1 MREDALYYTQ
11 RETAERDLAET
22 TADPRVRAVHQSLA
36 DRYSEF
42 AKREL
47 SKLTDGNRSVH

>member
-11 RETAERDLAET
+11 RETVERSLAET
-22 TADPRVRAVHQSLA
+22 TADPRVRAVHVSLA
-36 DRYSEF
+36 DKYSQL

-47 SKLTDGNRSVH
+47 ATLTDETRSVH